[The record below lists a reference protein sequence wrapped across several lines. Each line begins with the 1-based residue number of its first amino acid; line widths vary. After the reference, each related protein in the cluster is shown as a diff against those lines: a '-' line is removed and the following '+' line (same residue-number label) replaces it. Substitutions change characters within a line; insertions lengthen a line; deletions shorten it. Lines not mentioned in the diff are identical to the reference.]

1 MAEPDVHHA
10 LLYEYVPDMLE
21 RREPHRPAHLG
32 RVGQEREAGRI
43 TLSGPYDP
51 PTGALLVFAG
61 VDREHVES
69 FVASDPYM
77 QAGLITSWR
86 VERWNMR

>member
-1 MAEPDVHHA
+1 
-10 LLYEYVPDMLE
+10 
-21 RREPHRPAHLG
+21 
-32 RVGQEREAGRI
+32 
-43 TLSGPYDP
+43 
-51 PTGALLVFAG
+51 VFAG